1 MTWIKKGAEEELSCE
16 TEAHCH
22 ENDAAD
28 RIYLQPRKIFD
39 HSIAQGCYGN
49 FGVYSGIL

>member
-1 MTWIKKGAEEELSCE
+1 MDKEGREEESSCE
-16 TEAHCH
+16 PEAHCQ

-28 RIYLQPRKIFD
+28 RINLQPRKIFD

-49 FGVYSGIL
+49 CGVYGGIL